1 MTESLNIAAPYN
13 IPPQFSYY
21 APPAHS
27 RQPPQPSAIPLNH
40 GASQLVAAGSEE
52 VANSIRNANNSEE
65 PSETSEFGG
74 LVSYFSSQQEL
85 D

>member
-1 MTESLNIAAPYN
+1 M
-13 IPPQFSYY
+13 PPQFSYY

-27 RQPPQPSAIPLNH
+27 RQPQQPSAIPLNH
-40 GASQLVAAGSEE
+40 GAPQLVPAGNED

>member
-1 MTESLNIAAPYN
+1 M
-13 IPPQFSYY
+13 PPQFSYY

-27 RQPPQPSAIPLNH
+27 RQPPLASAIPLNH
-40 GASQLVAAGSEE
+40 GATQLLSGTDDIS
-52 VANSIRNANNSEE
+52 NSIRIANNSDE